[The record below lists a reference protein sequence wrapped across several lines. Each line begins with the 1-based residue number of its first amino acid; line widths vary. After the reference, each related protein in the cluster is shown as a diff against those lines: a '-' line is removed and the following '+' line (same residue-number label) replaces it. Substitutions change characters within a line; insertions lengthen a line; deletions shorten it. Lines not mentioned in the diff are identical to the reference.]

1 MAAATVP
8 HGTAVWKMFAGG
20 ALAEPTA
27 TTAVTKALKIASAY
41 FTKLIVPGPGQRTDF
56 DIDSDDNDN

>member
-1 MAAATVP
+1 MAASTVP

-27 TTAVTKALKIASAY
+27 TTAVTNDYYALIINGKKILLY
-41 FTKLIVPGPGQRTDF
+41 R
-56 DIDSDDNDN
+56 